1 MSVRF
6 AVLITLVA
14 FCNLP
19 VSAQRRLAQPRPL
32 TIENPEERQALQ
44 AKAPPE
50 QRQQYYEQAVWK
62 AVGAQDLAQAR
73 RLIEENFPNPQQR
86 SHMLANL
93 ERNEINRRAGPEKYE
108 EARLLL
114 ARLPAVDER
123 LHLLTQWA
131 NALAQK
137 GDEQTARRLLAEAQ
151 ALLGN
156 GVETRTL
163 VEQQLIFATS
173 LLKLNAARS
182 FESPRTSSN
191 VAIR

>member
-1 MSVRF
+1 MRS
-6 AVLITLVA
+6 
-14 FCNLP
+14 
-19 VSAQRRLAQPRPL
+19 
-32 TIENPEERQALQ
+32 
-44 AKAPPE
+44 
-50 QRQQYYEQAVWK
+50 
-62 AVGAQDLAQAR
+62 AVGVQGLAQAR

-156 GVETRTL
+156 GVETRTP